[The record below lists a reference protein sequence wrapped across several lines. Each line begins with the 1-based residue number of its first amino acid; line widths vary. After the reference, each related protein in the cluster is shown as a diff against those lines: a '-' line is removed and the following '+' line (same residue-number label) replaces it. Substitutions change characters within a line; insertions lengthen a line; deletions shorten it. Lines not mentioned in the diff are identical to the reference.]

1 MAQNNLRQNKVI
13 LYNLKREFGTSI
25 KFKRLIS
32 RDINFDTGKMETEYE
47 TVPVL
52 KAVVLPLM
60 EARTFSYPL
69 AYIAANRNFTYGAL
83 FDKRETSVII
93 DRKDLPRDYE
103 INLDDRVIY
112 GGSYYEITD
121 LVKLPENAGVG
132 FNMKAVGPEIYE

>member
-1 MAQNNLRQNKVI
+1 MAQNNLRQNKII
-13 LYNLKREFGTSI
+13 LYNLKKEFGTSL
-25 KFKRLIS
+25 KFKRQIS
-32 RDINFDTGKMETEYE
+32 REVDFDTGKMVTEYE

-52 KAVVLPLM
+52 KAVVLPIM

-93 DRKDLPRDYE
+93 DRKDLPKDYE
-103 INLDDRVIY
+103 ININDRVVY

-121 LVKLPENAGVG
+121 LVKLPENAGFG
-132 FNMKAVGPEIYE
+132 FNMKSVGPVIDE